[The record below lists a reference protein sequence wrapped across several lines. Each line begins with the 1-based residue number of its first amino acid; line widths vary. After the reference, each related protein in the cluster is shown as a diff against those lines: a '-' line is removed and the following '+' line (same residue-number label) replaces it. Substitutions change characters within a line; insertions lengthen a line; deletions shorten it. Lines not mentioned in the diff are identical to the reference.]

1 MKEQFHRPKHPH
13 AQGPKSSSQWYK
25 QHRLSGCGH
34 GRLRLSI
41 QEPNHGSIFPVGPG
55 TGGCP
60 QKTLPGEGGT
70 LTPYTYNHTRGG
82 ELDAQW
88 LPLLH
93 SKGTGLAL
101 DSPRPRPQEGLSGKT
116 QGAGLR
122 TTTPQEPVLRPR
134 AGGPGL
140 RAECW
145 RQSPNPQTETL
156 VYPTRGWAAFFPELP
171 RVLPLEKSPAL
182 CPWSRG
188 QCGIHCDPLSFQ

>member
-1 MKEQFHRPKHPH
+1 MEAVGDTERLSSSTLLSWVPFFAFFFQMKEQFQRPKHPL
-13 AQGPKSSSQWYK
+13 AQGPKSSSQRYK
-25 QHRLSGCGH
+25 HRLSGCGH

-60 QKTLPGEGGT
+60 QKTLPGEEGT

-101 DSPRPRPQEGLSGKT
+101 DSPLPGLKKGSQEG
-116 QGAGLR
+116 
-122 TTTPQEPVLRPR
+122 
-134 AGGPGL
+134 
-140 RAECW
+140 
-145 RQSPNPQTETL
+145 
-156 VYPTRGWAAFFPELP
+156 P
-171 RVLPLEKSPAL
+171 RVL
-182 CPWSRG
+182 G
-188 QCGIHCDPLSFQ
+188 